1 MGFDSLIFDRRRI
14 GRRHTTILC
23 KDINEIKFY
32 QEKLHTY
39 YPAGLPGQ
47 QPAVANCQRPQL
59 CTACH
64 INCQF
69 VGHLG
74 QAGIRTLPG
83 WFLLSSQPTS
93 SPVAPFVQLFFLD
106 SFFFLQQFR
115 GLTTE
120 HRYLCAI
127 WGQKCFIWHFTFL
140 LVISHADKGLG
151 SVKSWVAC
159 DQSVAFQTFW
169 HSMYMPKIL
178 KESLFER

>member
-1 MGFDSLIFDRRRI
+1 MAVVYKNQSINGHINHFNCMGFDSLIFDRRRI

-106 SFFFLQQFR
+106 SFFFFFA
-115 GLTTE
+115 TVPWTN
-120 HRYLCAI
+120 Y
-127 WGQKCFIWHFTFL
+127 
-140 LVISHADKGLG
+140 
-151 SVKSWVAC
+151 
-159 DQSVAFQTFW
+159 
-169 HSMYMPKIL
+169 
-178 KESLFER
+178 

>member
-1 MGFDSLIFDRRRI
+1 LAVVYKNQSINGHINHFNCMGFDSLIFDRRRI

-83 WFLLSSQPTS
+83 WFLLSPQPTS
-93 SPVAPFVQLFFLD
+93 SPVAPFVQFFA
-106 SFFFLQQFR
+106 
-115 GLTTE
+115 TVPWTN
-120 HRYLCAI
+120 Y
-127 WGQKCFIWHFTFL
+127 
-140 LVISHADKGLG
+140 
-151 SVKSWVAC
+151 
-159 DQSVAFQTFW
+159 
-169 HSMYMPKIL
+169 
-178 KESLFER
+178 